1 MVTETIITDA
11 MFILSRMADRY
22 LQVVEPSDNVA
33 TALREL
39 DAGETVTVAVGD
51 EDRAID
57 VRDDVEFGHKIAV
70 EDIPDGETITKYGKS
85 IGNATENIGAGEWV
99 HVHNVESNYGRG
111 DLADDGQVEAVS
123 E

>member
-1 MVTETIITDA
+1 
-11 MFILSRMADRY
+11 MADRY
-22 LQVVEPSDNVA
+22 LQVVEPTDNVA

-51 EDRAID
+51 EDVTVEVQED
-57 VRDDVEFGHKIAV
+57 VTFGHKIAL
-70 EDIPDGETITKYGKS
+70 EEIAAGDTITKYGKS
-85 IGNATENIGAGEWV
+85 IGNASQDITAGEWV

-111 DLADDGQVEAVS
+111 DLADDDQVQAVS

>member
-1 MVTETIITDA
+1 
-11 MFILSRMADRY
+11 MADRY

-51 EDRAID
+51 EERTVEIQED
-57 VRDDVEFGHKIAV
+57 VIFGHKIAI
-70 EDIPDGETITKYGKS
+70 EDIASGETITKYGKS
-85 IGNATENIGAGEWV
+85 IGNATEDIPAGTWV
-99 HVHNVESNYGRG
+99 HVQNVESNYGRG
-111 DLADDGQVEAVS
+111 DLAGEEEKAAVS